1 MEKSATMVEFGCI
14 HRRCLIYGSEGT
26 KTRIVCQG
34 RNDCRHLL
42 QRLEAFVLRVS
53 QLHEISNCATGTGLG
68 WRSKTL
74 LLALSAKLLDVFFV
88 MLLAYVYPTPVLLF
102 NLLSEERMLQ
112 TLLGRRTLIRVPLDH
127 LQNEIKG
134 VRRSIRDDGF

>member
-1 MEKSATMVEFGCI
+1 MEKSTAMIEFGCI
-14 HRRCLIYGSEGT
+14 HRRRLIYRSEGT
-26 KTRIVCQG
+26 KTRIICQR

-53 QLHEISNCATGTGLG
+53 QLHEISNCACLG

-88 MLLAYVYPTPVLLF
+88 MLLAYINSTPVLLF
-102 NLLSEERMLQ
+102 NLLGEERMLQ
-112 TLLGRRTLIRVPLDH
+112 TLLGCWPLIRVPLDH

-134 VRRSIRDDGF
+134 VRRSIRDDRF